1 MSNVATKAKKPNLS
15 VKSVLNWILD
25 HAMIIVIVLL
35 ALYVQTQRDAFLKP
49 ASLINIISL
58 TAARLP
64 MALGVAGCIILAGT
78 DLTGGRVAGLTA
90 FVAAILLQRADV
102 ANRVL
107 AGGAPANIV
116 LVLLLVM
123 LIGACVG
130 LINGF
135 VMAKFKVHPYIITL
149 AMQMIVYGIYLTV
162 SNSVQVGSFD
172 SSYTTSFVTK
182 PLFQIQTGVRPN
194 GTAIFTVV
202 PMYVLLALIVTALMW
217 VVWNKTAFGKNMF
230 AVGSNEEAA
239 RVSGVNV
246 MMTIIGVFHGR
257 WRSVRLY
264 WLHRSCPYGFLHCDA
279 GSELRSRRHFRSRY
293 RRRIVRRR
301 HRQNLRR
308 CPWRVHDAA
317 DYRRHD
323 LPGHLRQRYLHR
335 KGRGYPVRC
344 YSGYAQV
351 HDQKVT
357 VSRCNGAES
366 LVPSAFKHASQRLCT
381 SCTEPLAL
389 SLWKEERKQWRK
401 TRNSRNRQASSRRNR
416 QTPKRRAVAAIGSLI
431 CTTR

>member
-246 MMTIIGVFHGR
+246 MMTIIGVFMVAGA
-257 WRSVRLY
+257 LY
-264 WLHRSCPYGFLHCDA
+264 GYTGFIEA
-279 GSELRSRRHFRSRY
+279 
-293 RRRIVRRR
+293 
-301 HRQNLRR
+301 LRR

>member
-246 MMTIIGVFHGR
+246 MMTIIGVFMVAGALYGYTGFIEAARMGSSTADAISAAVIGGVSFVGGTGR
-257 WRSVRLY
+257 ISGVVLGVFMMQ
-264 WLHRSCPYGFLHCDA
+264 LIIAGMTFL
-279 GSELRSRRHFRSRY
+279 GISGNVTY
-293 RRRIVRRR
+293 IVKGAVI
-301 HRQNLRR
+301 LFA
-308 CPWRVHDAA
+308 VILDM
-317 DYRRHD
+317 
-323 LPGHLRQRYLHR
+323 R
-335 KGRGYPVRC
+335 KYM
-344 YSGYAQV
+344 
-351 HDQKVT
+351 T
-357 VSRCNGAES
+357 
-366 LVPSAFKHASQRLCT
+366 
-381 SCTEPLAL
+381 
-389 SLWKEERKQWRK
+389 RK
-401 TRNSRNRQASSRRNR
+401 
-416 QTPKRRAVAAIGSLI
+416 
-431 CTTR
+431 

>member
-35 ALYVQTQRDAFLKP
+35 ALYVQTQRDAFLRP

-123 LIGACVG
+123 LIG
-130 LINGF
+130 
-135 VMAKFKVHPYIITL
+135 PYIITL

-246 MMTIIGVFHGR
+246 MMTIIGVFMVAGALYGYTGFIEAARMGSSTATLGLNYEADAISAAVIGGVSFVGGTGR
-257 WRSVRLY
+257 ISGVVLGVFMMQ
-264 WLHRSCPYGFLHCDA
+264 LIIAGMTFL
-279 GSELRSRRHFRSRY
+279 GISGNVTY
-293 RRRIVRRR
+293 IVKGAVILFAVILDMRKYMT
-301 HRQNLRR
+301 RQ
-308 CPWRVHDAA
+308 
-317 DYRRHD
+317 
-323 LPGHLRQRYLHR
+323 
-335 KGRGYPVRC
+335 
-344 YSGYAQV
+344 
-351 HDQKVT
+351 
-357 VSRCNGAES
+357 
-366 LVPSAFKHASQRLCT
+366 
-381 SCTEPLAL
+381 
-389 SLWKEERKQWRK
+389 
-401 TRNSRNRQASSRRNR
+401 
-416 QTPKRRAVAAIGSLI
+416 
-431 CTTR
+431 